1 MKILSDECLPLDL
14 RHSFPSHAAQTAQ
27 WAGLKGKKNGE
38 LLLAAHK
45 SDRRPIALRRCDLG
59 RAEHDYVRP
68 NCPHPL
74 VGSAP
79 AGEVS
84 LAIMPEETFGALE
97 QLLESENP
105 SAGFDLLI
113 GQFRAAKDYRSWFE
127 ARLMRKRLELGLP
140 LFLAD
145 DLTALAPGI
154 REAYSRAVTDAARE
168 VGELCLSDGEI
179 AQAWPY
185 LRATGDSARVAD
197 AIENVEAGEDV
208 NRIIE
213 IAFQEEVHPAK
224 GLELIVA
231 KYGICQALSA
241 FEVSAVKKDR
251 EKCIAV
257 LARTLHTEA
266 VERLGSAIEQK
277 EGSRPVSTSIAE
289 LIGGRDW
296 LFGEYSAYVD
306 TSHLVSL
313 LQYCP
318 EVTDAGVL
326 RIFHDLCEYGKRLSP
341 LLRVQS
347 QPPFED
353 VYIDFD
359 HYALALLGIDVES
372 HLAHFRK
379 KVAESDPEQG
389 SLPAQALVGLLARLA
404 RYEEALEVALA
415 NFPHARSIDLACPT
429 ATELCQLA
437 RRFDRLK
444 ELARERGD
452 WLSYAAASLEARG
465 VSSARR

>member
-1 MKILSDECLPLDL
+1 
-14 RHSFPSHAAQTAQ
+14 
-27 WAGLKGKKNGE
+27 
-38 LLLAAHK
+38 
-45 SDRRPIALRRCDLG
+45 
-59 RAEHDYVRP
+59 
-68 NCPHPL
+68 
-74 VGSAP
+74 
-79 AGEVS
+79 
-84 LAIMPEETFGALE
+84 MPEDAFGTLE

-105 SAGFDLLI
+105 FTGFDLLI
-113 GQFRAAKDYRSWFE
+113 TQFRAAKDYRSVFE
-127 ARLMRKRLELGLP
+127 ARLMRRRLELGLP
-140 LFLAD
+140 LFLTD
-145 DLTALAPGI
+145 DLSALTP
-154 REAYSRAVTDAARE
+154 EARDTYSRAVTDAARE
-168 VGELCLSDGEI
+168 VGELFLSDGEI

-197 AIENVEAGEDV
+197 AIEKVGAGEEV

-224 GLELIVA
+224 GLELMIA

-241 FEVSAVKKDR
+241 FDVSAVKKDR

-257 LARTLHTEA
+257 LARTLRAEA
-266 VERLGSAIEQK
+266 VERLGGAIEQK

-341 LLRVQS
+341 HLRVEC

-353 VYIDFD
+353 AYIDFD
-359 HYALALLGIDVES
+359 HYALALLGIGVET
-372 HLAHFRK
+372 HLEHFRA
-379 KVAESDPEQG
+379 KVAQADPERAG
-389 SLPAQALVGLLARLA
+389 SLPAQALVRLLARLA

-415 NFPHARSIDLACPT
+415 HFPHARPAELDCP
-429 ATELCQLA
+429 AVTELCQLA
-437 RRFDRLK
+437 GRFDRLK

-465 VSSARR
+465 LSPARR